1 MKSFKKFLLMFI
13 ASAITFIV
21 LASID
26 DYKTLILPFFIKSG
40 IETKTVPLY
49 KEEKDI
55 KEFIEGFNSLLSK
68 AYLSSDPSSVN
79 ALPAADSFKRALVED
94 IKFLLESNK
103 IMDISVNDVEIEEIS
118 RLSPFA
124 IKVKA
129 KEHVSFSYLNLSDKT
144 VVMPRQVAEYRMV
157 YTLGIGE
164 EGWTLVGSETMGVNM
179 AENKKNYGE

>member
-40 IETKTVPLY
+40 TETKTVPLY

-55 KEFIEGFNSLLSK
+55 KDFIESFNSLLSK

-79 ALPAADSFKRALVED
+79 ALPADDSLKRALVED
-94 IKFLLESNK
+94 IKFLLKSNK
-103 IMDISVNDVEIEEIS
+103 IMDVSVNDVEIEEIS

-124 IKVKA
+124 IRVKA
-129 KEHVSFSYLNLSDKT
+129 KELVSLSYLNLSDKT
-144 VVMPRQVAEYRMV
+144 ITMPRQAAEYRMV
-157 YTLGIGE
+157 YTLEIRE